1 MLNDICIFDFE
12 TSGLNA
18 RGEQVIEMAALRV
31 INGEIVTEFDTLVSL
46 EGRELAP
53 KITEITG
60 ITPAMLERAMPE
72 EIASKILRNI
82 MGSSL
87 LVAHNAAFDL
97 QFLHWAMQRI
107 GNKTFDNNFIDT
119 MTICRDRYT
128 YRSKEEGH
136 KLQGM
141 CDRLGIELT
150 GAHRALNDVRATYD
164 LLMALHLEE
173 SVEPWINRLGYL
185 SKYKAPEWTPAYAD
199 VFPTENRYE
208 PRNAG

>member
-46 EGRELAP
+46 QGRELAP

-72 EIASKILRNI
+72 EIAFKILRNI
-82 MGSSL
+82 MGNSL

-107 GNKTFDNNFIDT
+107 GNKTFDNHFIDT
-119 MTICRDRYT
+119 MTISRARYT
-128 YRSKEEGH
+128 YPHTLGD
-136 KLQGM
+136 M
-141 CDRLGIELT
+141 CRRLNIDLT
-150 GAHRALNDVRATYD
+150 GAHRALNDVRATHD
-164 LLMALHLEE
+164 LLLALHLEE

-185 SKYKAPEWTPAYAD
+185 SKYKAPEWVPAHAD